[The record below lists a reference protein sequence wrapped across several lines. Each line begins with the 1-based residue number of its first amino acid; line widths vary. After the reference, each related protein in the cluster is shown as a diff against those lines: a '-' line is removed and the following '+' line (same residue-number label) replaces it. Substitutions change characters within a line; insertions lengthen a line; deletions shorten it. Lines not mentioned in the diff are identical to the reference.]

1 MNEVSEWIS
10 PPGEYGEFC
19 IVMVEEAG
27 MIQRIG
33 KEVELAMRLIA
44 ALTQSNDRGRL
55 GYYVH

>member
-1 MNEVSEWIS
+1 MNEDNKWIS

-27 MIQRIG
+27 MNQRIG